1 MNMNNFLNNRPHIVF
16 LSQSGQEVYNIMSFF
31 KRKPDAIITNRQDD
45 IGLFIPLLQ
54 EKDEG
59 KLNWITLPK
68 NPEPIDYKK
77 VLKKFKNPVITLH
90 GYLRILP
97 KAICAKYEIYNLH
110 PGLITEYPELKG
122 KDPQKRAIEASHPR
136 VGCVIHRVIPEVD
149 EGEIIMSNAINTL
162 TVDKDRL
169 YLNLR
174 SMATVMW
181 YDFFQNFSKYEQQ

>member
-1 MNMNNFLNNRPHIVF
+1 MQIKRPWIVF

-68 NPEPIDYKK
+68 NPEPNDYKK
-77 VLKKFKNPVITLH
+77 VLKRFKNPVITLH

-97 KAICAKYEIYNLH
+97 KEICAKYEIYNLH

-122 KDPQKRAIEASHPR
+122 KDPQKRAIEANHPR

-149 EGEIIMSNAINTL
+149 GGEIIMSNAINTL

-181 YDFFQNFSKYEQQ
+181 YDFFQNFSKYEQH

>member
-1 MNMNNFLNNRPHIVF
+1 MQISNFLNGRPHIVF

-31 KRKPDAIITNRQDD
+31 NRKPDAIITNRQDD

-77 VLKKFKNPVITLH
+77 VLRKFKNPVITLH

-97 KAICAKYEIYNLH
+97 KEVCAKYEIYNLH

-122 KDPQKRAIEASHPR
+122 KDPQKRAIEAGHPR

-149 EGEIIMSNAINTL
+149 EGEIIMSNVINTL
-162 TVDKDRL
+162 TVDKERL

-181 YDFFQNFSKYEQQ
+181 YDFFQNFSKYEQH

>member
-1 MNMNNFLNNRPHIVF
+1 MQIKRPWIVF

-68 NPEPIDYKK
+68 NPEPNDYKK
-77 VLKKFKNPVITLH
+77 VLKRFKNPVITLH

-97 KAICAKYEIYNLH
+97 KEICAKYEIYNLH

-122 KDPQKRAIEASHPR
+122 KDPQKRAIEANHPR

-174 SMATVMW
+174 SMSTVMW